1 MKIAIITQQLRTNY
15 GGILQNYALSTIL
28 HRMGHIP
35 ITLQRN
41 ELKGPRY
48 PRFFL
53 TLAKRIVLKVLRQYK
68 NPIFIEK
75 KYLKD
80 YPIFTKHTLGF
91 VNRHIDIRIVDYDN
105 PDIKKYDYDAYIV
118 GSDQVWRPSY
128 NNLNFTFLRFAKDWN
143 VKRCAYA
150 ASFGTDEW
158 EYSPSNTEIC
168 KVLAAKFNSISV
180 REATGVNL
188 CKRYLEVN
196 AKQVLD
202 PTLLLQRTDY
212 EKLIEEVRTLPS
224 EGQILVHVLDKN
236 KDKYMLV
243 DKIAK
248 PNGWTKFEVN
258 CKVDEHEVT
267 EPIEQRIQPPVEQW
281 LRGFKEAEFVVT
293 DSFHATVFSII
304 FNKQFIVYANQS
316 RGAARFQSLLSLFG
330 LENRM
335 VYASDE
341 YDNLNMKP
349 IDYESVNSKLA
360 ELRKYSLTFLE
371 KEFSI
376 KL

>member
-1 MKIAIITQQLRTNY
+1 M
-15 GGILQNYALSTIL
+15 
-28 HRMGHIP
+28 
-35 ITLQRN
+35 
-41 ELKGPRY
+41 
-48 PRFFL
+48 
-53 TLAKRIVLKVLRQYK
+53 
-68 NPIFIEK
+68 
-75 KYLKD
+75 
-80 YPIFTKHTLGF
+80 
-91 VNRHIDIRIVDYDN
+91 
-105 PDIKKYDYDAYIV
+105 
-118 GSDQVWRPSY
+118 
-128 NNLNFTFLRFAKDWN
+128 
-143 VKRCAYA
+143 
-150 ASFGTDEW
+150 
-158 EYSPSNTEIC
+158 
-168 KVLAAKFNSISV
+168 
-180 REATGVNL
+180 
-188 CKRYLEVN
+188 
-196 AKQVLD
+196 
-202 PTLLLQRTDY
+202 
-212 EKLIEEVRTLPS
+212 
-224 EGQILVHVLDKN
+224 HVLDKN